1 MINGIR
7 TFVPM
12 IRRHGEGGHVVNTAS
27 ISGFFIRGG
36 RNQGAYSMTKYAV
49 VALSEALEQ
58 EVEDAGIGVSVL
70 CPGAVETHIFASAA
84 TRPERFG
91 GPYARPQQDAM
102 RGATGRGLAPELV
115 GQRVLQ
121 AIRQREFYVL
131 THAGERAAIKA
142 RHERIEAAFDRA
154 EAWEKAR

>member
-1 MINGIR
+1 
-7 TFVPM
+7 
-12 IRRHGEGGHVVNTAS
+12 
-27 ISGFFIRGG
+27 
-36 RNQGAYSMTKYAV
+36 MTKYAV

-70 CPGAVETHIFASAA
+70 CPGAVETHIFEFAA

-91 GPYARPQQDAM
+91 GAYSRPQQEAM
-102 RGATGRGLAPELV
+102 RGAPGRGLPPEVV
-115 GQRVLQ
+115 GQRVLH

-154 EAWEKAR
+154 ETWEKTR